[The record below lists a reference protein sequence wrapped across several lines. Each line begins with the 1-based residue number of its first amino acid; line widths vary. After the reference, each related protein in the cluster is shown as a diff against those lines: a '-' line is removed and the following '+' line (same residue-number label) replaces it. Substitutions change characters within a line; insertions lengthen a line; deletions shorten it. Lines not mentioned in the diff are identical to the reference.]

1 MINRIDKSFKVQNV
15 IYDKRIINRMRIV
28 FFEKIAKKA
37 EINFYQKLNIQD
49 FKQ

>member
-1 MINRIDKSFKVQNV
+1 MDKSFKVQNV

-28 FFEKIAKKA
+28 FFEKVAKKA

-49 FKQ
+49 FKR

>member
-1 MINRIDKSFKVQNV
+1 MINKINKSFKIQNV
-15 IYDKRIINRMRIV
+15 IYDKRIINRMRMV
-28 FFEKIAKKA
+28 FLEKVAKKA